1 MAAYLTLLKNT
12 IMGFVKVSVLK
23 ANANAGRPIAHKDRI
38 VVFDWEDVDIS
49 QMPNRGQ
56 DGVTISGNI
65 EMKPGKYAIEIYA
78 TPKTVKASCKSSGD
92 PDKKGF
98 IHSLEFEHPGDE
110 IAYASFAENWLNVN
124 CGAIVQKWD
133 GSQKRLFGSPGCPMQ
148 FQHEGKNDSEA
159 VTNMVK
165 FESFYPDSIIA
176 HYEGAIPTLYSETS
190 GSGA

>member
-1 MAAYLTLLKNT
+1 
-12 IMGFVKVSVLK
+12 MGFVKVSVLK
-23 ANANAGRPIAHKDRI
+23 ANANAGRPVAQKDRI
-38 VVFDWEDVDIS
+38 VLFDWDDVDID
-49 QMPNRGQ
+49 QMPAR
-56 DGVTISGNI
+56 DASGVVITGDIK
-65 EMKPGKYAIEIYA
+65 MKTGKYAIEIYA
-78 TPKTVKASCKSSGD
+78 TPKTMKAYDKSSGD

-98 IHSLEFEHPGDE
+98 IHNLEFEHPGDE
-110 IAYASFAENWLNVN
+110 KAYAEFAENWLNAN

-133 GSQKRLFGSPGCPMQ
+133 GTRKRLLGSPGCPMQ

-165 FESFYPDSIIA
+165 FESFFPDSKIA